1 MKLPTPLTTV
11 STSRVLGLALFC
23 SLVVAACG
31 GGDSGS
37 TRPSY
42 TVGGTIGGLVGSGLM
57 LQDNAGN
64 DLAVTTNGIFT
75 FTVPVANGTGYSV
88 TVKTQPA
95 KPTQNCDISD
105 GAGMVSGGDVTSVSV
120 TCTTNGYT
128 VGGTVSGLLGTGS
141 GLVLADNNG
150 DELNVS
156 ASGSFTFPLTIGS
169 GTKYAV
175 TVKTQPS
182 DPAQTCSVSNGSGTI
197 AGANIA
203 SVSVACA
210 TDFFQVSGTFSGLAA
225 GDTVVMQTTGAGA
238 VSVSSNGTFVLATLA
253 QGTAYTVSVSTQ
265 PTTPAQTCL
274 VANPTGS
281 IGTGNASVSVTC
293 TNNSF
298 PVGGTVTGLMG
309 SGLVLQTAGV
319 NVPIAGG
326 STSFSTSLANGSPY
340 TFSVATQPSNPSQ
353 TCTVANPSGTVT
365 SAPVTNVNVT
375 CTPNTYTISG
385 QISGLAGSGLVLQ
398 NNASNNLTI
407 TANGLFSFTNK
418 IASGAPYA
426 VTVLTQPTKPPQ
438 TCTVTNGSGTVAA
451 APVVNISIACTTN
464 TGRFAYVAD
473 TNDGPNGSMSY
484 FTIAA
489 SNGALAL
496 GAGSPYPSP
505 AGAQPTAVAVDPTGQ
520 FLYVGN
526 VGSSNISTYTVDA
539 TTGALTS
546 TGTVSSGA
554 ASIPEAIA
562 IDPSG
567 QFFYVADEGNNVV
580 LAYIIDPVTGALTAA
595 GPPIGAGSEPDSI
608 IVDPTDRFVYVT
620 NIGDRTISAF
630 AINAATGALTVVPG
644 SPFVSGNQPN
654 ALAVDP
660 LYQYLYAAN
669 IGDGTVSGFA
679 IDGSSGALA
688 TLSGSPFTVG
698 TAPGS
703 LTVDSSGT
711 LLYVANS
718 GDGTLSGFQISS
730 TTGNLTAVAGSPFV
744 TGGGEPLAVVID
756 PSDQFLYV
764 TNGAAPNANSIS
776 AFTIAVSTGA
786 LTPVPGSPFSSDGA
800 LPSSIVI
807 E

>member
-1 MKLPTPLTTV
+1 MV
-11 STSRVLGLALFC
+11 SIARALGLALFC

-31 GGDSGS
+31 GDSGS
-37 TRPSY
+37 TRASY

-64 DLAVTTNGIFT
+64 DLAVSTNGIFT
-75 FTVPVANGTGYSV
+75 FTMPVANGTGYSV

-95 KPTQNCDISD
+95 SPTQNCDISD
-105 GAGMVSGGDVTSVSV
+105 GSGLVSGTDVTSVSV

-128 VGGTVSGLLGTGS
+128 VGGTVSGLVGTGS

-150 DELNVS
+150 DELSVS

-169 GTKYAV
+169 GTHYAV
-175 TVKTQPS
+175 TVKSQPTN
-182 DPAQTCSVSNGSGTI
+182 PAQTCSITNGSGTI
-197 AGANIA
+197 AGANVA
-203 SVSVACA
+203 SVAVTCA
-210 TDFFQVSGTFSGLAA
+210 TDFYQVTGSVSGLAA
-225 GDTVVMQTTGAGA
+225 GDTVVLQTTGAGA

-253 QGTAYTVSVSTQ
+253 EGTPYTVSVSTQ
-265 PTTPAQTCL
+265 PATPAQTCL

-281 IGTGNASVSVTC
+281 IGTANATVSVTC
-293 TNNSF
+293 TNNNF
-298 PVGGTVTGLMG
+298 AVGGTVTGLMG
-309 SGLVLQTAGV
+309 SGLVLQTTGV
-319 NVPIAGG
+319 NVPIAAG
-326 STSFSTSLANGSPY
+326 STSYSTSLANGTPY
-340 TFSVATQPSNPSQ
+340 TFSVATQPINPSQ
-353 TCTVANPSGTVT
+353 TCAIANPSGTVS
-365 SAPVTNVNVT
+365 SAPITNVNVT
-375 CTPNTYTISG
+375 CTPNTYAISG
-385 QISGLAGSGLVLQ
+385 QITGLAGSGMVLQ
-398 NNASNNLTI
+398 DNASNNLTI

-438 TCTVTNGSGTVAA
+438 TCVVTNGAGTVAA
-451 APVVNISIACTTN
+451 APVINVSIACTTN
-464 TGRFAYVAD
+464 TGRFAYVTD
-473 TNDGPNGSMSY
+473 TNDGANGSVSY
-484 FTIAA
+484 FTIAV

-496 GAGSPYPSP
+496 GTGSPYPSP
-505 AGAQPTAVAVDPTGQ
+505 AGAQPTAIAVDPTGQ
-520 FLYVGN
+520 FVYVGN
-526 VGSSNISTYTVDA
+526 VGSSNISTYTVDP

-546 TGTVSSGA
+546 TGTVPTGA
-554 ASIPEAIA
+554 GSVPEAVA

-580 LAYIIDPVTGALTAA
+580 LAYTIDAVTGALTAVGA
-595 GPPIGAGSEPDSI
+595 PIGAGSLPDSI
-608 IVDPTDRFVYVT
+608 IVDPSGRFVYVT
-620 NIGDRTISAF
+620 NIGDRTVSAYSID
-630 AINAATGALTVVPG
+630 ASSGALTPVPG
-644 SPFVSGNQPN
+644 SPIVSGNEPN

-660 LYQYLYAAN
+660 LYQYLFVSN

-688 TLSGSPFTVG
+688 TLSGSPFPVG
-698 TAPGS
+698 SAPGS

-718 GDGTLSGFQISS
+718 GDGTLSGFQIST
-730 TTGNLTAVAGSPFV
+730 TTGNLSALAGSPFV

-756 PSDQFLYV
+756 PSNQFLYV

-776 AFTIAVSTGA
+776 AFTMLSTGA
-786 LTPVPGSPFSSDGA
+786 LTPVPGSPFDSDGA